1 MIPDALTFAHP
12 WALLGLLAAAAAA
25 WLLHRRRRSLPR
37 LVLPETRSATG
48 IPPSRWARVWWL
60 PGALLI
66 GAVALTSLGLAGP
79 RLRAA
84 RRQDLSVEGIDI
96 VVAFDLSTSMLAADF
111 RPKDRIT
118 VAKEVLKSFIASR
131 QNDRIGLVVFAG
143 EAYTQCPLTLDYK
156 VLDSL
161 LDQVR
166 TGVIVDGTAI
176 GNALGT
182 AVIGG
187 MLTATVLAVF
197 FVPVFFVVVRRF
209 ASRAKAAEPALVHAG
224 DLEEVDPGLG
234 VVEPV
239 PPGELAKLRPRHLGH
254 DMMEVRLECLPLAG
268 QQRKCQRAGDH
279 AQGVGEPS
287 RQPGDRALD
296 HAKPQ
301 VCDHDGSRT
310 GCIGDPGLGVTWS
323 TRQTGRNTSH
333 WSGSW
338 RMIRSKNCT
347 IRSVVTWMSR
357 CVSPVRLTSIGASIS
372 AM

>member
-1 MIPDALTFAHP
+1 MTSGTLTFAHP

-37 LVLPETRSATG
+37 LVLPETGSAAG
-48 IPPSRWARVWWL
+48 IRPSHWVSLWWL

-84 RRQDLSVEGIDI
+84 RRQELSVEGIDI

-111 RPKDRIT
+111 RPKDRLT
-118 VAKEVLKSFIASR
+118 VAKEVLRSFIASR

-182 AVIGG
+182 AVNRLRESDAKSRVVILITDGDNNAGNLSPLQAAGIAKDLGIKVFTILIGKG
-187 MLTATVLAVF
+187 GRVPYPTGTDLFGRTTYEPVEIDVNPELLQQIAKVTGGAYYAATDKESLERGLSDVLDSLEKSKIYDAGGSTRYDEWYARF
-197 FVPVFFVVVRRF
+197 FVP
-209 ASRAKAAEPALVHAG
+209 AALFGLIGIALRG
-224 DLEEVDPGLG
+224 T
-234 VVEPV
+234 
-239 PPGELAKLRPRHLGH
+239 R
-254 DMMEVRLECLPLAG
+254 M
-268 QQRKCQRAGDH
+268 
-279 AQGVGEPS
+279 QGAP
-287 RQPGDRALD
+287 
-296 HAKPQ
+296 
-301 VCDHDGSRT
+301 
-310 GCIGDPGLGVTWS
+310 
-323 TRQTGRNTSH
+323 
-333 WSGSW
+333 
-338 RMIRSKNCT
+338 
-347 IRSVVTWMSR
+347 
-357 CVSPVRLTSIGASIS
+357 
-372 AM
+372 